1 MHLTHSLSMSSQ
13 VMSCECMRI
22 RICRSALR
30 SSSGRRHRARPRRC
44 RPRRR
49 PRIWRPRRRAARPA
63 LPISS
68 RLSTCPRR
76 SSPISTTPARS
87 PRHTVKFYVFHCP
100 ASFSYFLTLTYIHT
114 QGFIIATQSAIRV
127 SLALQTIEA
136 DLRKLELELATRHIQ
151 ILCSFMPETFFKHG
165 GERLNSSKLITLI

>member
-1 MHLTHSLSMSSQ
+1 MSSQ

-87 PRHTVKFYVFHCP
+87 PRHTVKFYMYSIAPPHFRT
-100 ASFSYFLTLTYIHT
+100 FSHSHRYIHT
-114 QGFIIATQSAIRV
+114 QEFIIASQSTIRV
-127 SLALQTIEA
+127 SFALQTIEA

-165 GERLNSSKLITLI
+165 GERLNSYKLITLI